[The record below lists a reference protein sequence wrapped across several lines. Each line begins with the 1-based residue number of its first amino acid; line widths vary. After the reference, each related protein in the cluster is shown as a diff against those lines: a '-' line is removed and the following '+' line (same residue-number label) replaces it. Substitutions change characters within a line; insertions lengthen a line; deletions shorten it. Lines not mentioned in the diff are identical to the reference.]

1 MAALDMVD
9 AYTLA
14 DLAMRMNGK
23 ELLDI
28 AKTLS
33 EINPLMDI
41 MYFQEANQAFAHK
54 GLRELSR
61 PTGTWTEL
69 NNGIDAEADVT
80 EPFIEDIGLLESRSV
95 VDKRLAA
102 LSGNEAKYRAQRDA
116 SHLAGML
123 SNLGN
128 KFFYGNRATDNSFD
142 GLATRYSDTTFA
154 NFIDGSG
161 SGGDESS
168 IWVIQPGPMKITFV
182 YPKSHQAAGITS
194 EDLGS
199 QIVTGKNSKA
209 MRAWVTWH
217 QIHLGL
223 AIYDHRC
230 VQRVA
235 NIETSGTTNI
245 VDPDDVI
252 DALVRMPEMA
262 RTENTYILMNR
273 TLFAQFKKNVKDRVN
288 VNFSAENPYGGT
300 RRQITFDGIPIIV
313 TDSIVNTENA

>member
-1 MAALDMVD
+1 MAQNEMAD
-9 AYTLA
+9 AYTLV
-14 DLAMRMNGK
+14 DLAQRMNGT
-23 ELLDI
+23 ELLDV

-61 PTGTWTEL
+61 PTGTWTDL
-69 NNGIDAEADVT
+69 NDGIDAEADST
-80 EPFIEDIGLLESRSV
+80 EPFVEEIGFLESRSV

-102 LSGNEAKYRAQRDA
+102 LSGNPAKYRAQRDQ

-123 SNLGN
+123 ANLGD
-128 KFFYGNRATDNSFD
+128 KFFYGNRAVDNAFD
-142 GLATRYSDTTFA
+142 GLATRYSDTTFG
-154 NFIDGSG
+154 NFISGGG
-161 SGGDESS
+161 SGGTESS
-168 IWVIQPGPMKITFV
+168 IWVIQPGPMKVTFI
-182 YPKSHQAAGITS
+182 YPKSHQKAGIDS

-199 QIVTGKNSKA
+199 QIVNGKNSKA

-235 NIETSGTTNI
+235 NIESTGTTNI

-252 DALVRMPEMA
+252 DALVKMPEMA
-262 RTENTYILMNR
+262 RTDNTYILMNR
-273 TLFAQFKKNVKDRVN
+273 TIFAQFKKNVKDRVN

-313 TDSIVNTENA
+313 TDSITNTENS